1 MARTN
6 MQSTR
11 VKPERSELL
20 VLHVLR
26 RERIS
31 SSFVRITFGGGD
43 IGAFV
48 PLGADQWFR
57 LFLPV
62 GGEEGALGRL
72 PAKLDALAFAR
83 YLTMSKAVRPVLRNY
98 SVRAYRPGGA
108 AGPELDVDF
117 VLHGS
122 AADGTSGPAATW
134 AATCAVGDAV
144 AIFDEGISFTPQAG
158 VDRVRLVA
166 DETGVPAA
174 ANILASLDAGV
185 QGIAVLEIPHADDA
199 QELATPP
206 GVEVEWVV
214 RTDPHAVPGVAAGT
228 RARLPPSTG
237 ERFHGWAVG
246 ESALPIAMRRH
257 WIAAGAAKGDILF
270 CGYWKAGRR

>member
-31 SSFVRITFGGGD
+31 TGFVRITLGGGD
-43 IGAFV
+43 IAGFA
-48 PLGADQWFR
+48 PLGFDQWFR

-62 GGEEGALGRL
+62 GGGEGALSRL
-72 PAKLDALAFAR
+72 PAKLDTFAYAR

-98 SVRAYRPGGA
+98 SVRAYRPDGA
-108 AGPELDVDF
+108 DGPELDVDF

-122 AADGTSGPAATW
+122 AVDGTSGPAASW
-134 AATCAVGDAV
+134 AETCAIGDAV
-144 AIFDEGISFTPQAG
+144 AIIDEGISFAPAAG
-158 VDRVRLVA
+158 VRHVRLVA

-174 ANILASLDAGV
+174 ANILASLDPDVRGTAF
-185 QGIAVLEIPHADDA
+185 LEIPHSDDA
-199 QELATPP
+199 QQLTGPA
-206 GVEVEWVV
+206 GVDVQWVV
-214 RTDPHAVPGVAAGT
+214 RDDHHAVPGVLAGT
-228 RARLPPSTG
+228 RARLLPPPV
-237 ERFHGWAVG
+237 ERFYGWAVG
-246 ESALPIAMRRH
+246 ESALAIAMRRH
-257 WIAAGAAKGDILF
+257 WVAAGVAKGDILF
-270 CGYWKAGRR
+270 CGYWKSARR

>member
-31 SSFVRITFGGGD
+31 SGFARVTLGGGD
-43 IGAFV
+43 IAGFA
-48 PLGADQWFR
+48 PLGSDQWFR

-62 GGEEGALGRL
+62 GGDEEALSRL
-72 PAKLDALAFAR
+72 PAKLDTLAFAR
-83 YLTMSKAVRPVLRNY
+83 YLTMSKAVRPVFRNY
-98 SVRAYRPGGA
+98 SVRAYRPEGPS
-108 AGPELDVDF
+108 GPELDVDF

-134 AATCAVGDAV
+134 AETCAVGDAV
-144 AIFDEGISFTPQAG
+144 AIIDEGISFVPAPG
-158 VDRVRLVA
+158 VAQVRLVA

-174 ANILASLDAGV
+174 ANILASLDAGMRGV
-185 QGIAVLEIPHADDA
+185 AVLEVPHADDA
-199 QELATPP
+199 QELAAPA
-206 GVEVEWVV
+206 GMEVVWVV
-214 RTDPHAVPGVAAGT
+214 REDAHAVPGVAAGT
-228 RARLPPSTG
+228 RARLLPPPG
-237 ERFHGWAVG
+237 ERFAGWAVG
-246 ESALPIAMRRH
+246 ESALATAMRRH
-257 WIAAGAAKGDILF
+257 WIAAGVAKEDILF

>member
-1 MARTN
+1 MARAN

-31 SSFVRITFGGGD
+31 SGFARITLGGGD
-43 IGAFV
+43 IAGFV

-62 GGEEGALGRL
+62 GGEVGALSRL
-72 PAKLDALAFAR
+72 PAKLDTLAFAR
-83 YLTMSKAVRPVLRNY
+83 YLTMSKTVRPVLRNY
-98 SVRAYRPGGA
+98 SVRAYRPDGA
-108 AGPELDVDF
+108 EGPELDVDF

-122 AADGTSGPAATW
+122 AADGTSGPAAAW
-134 AATCAVGDAV
+134 AETCAVGDAV
-144 AIFDEGISFTPQAG
+144 AIIDEGISFTPPAG

-185 QGIAVLEIPHADDA
+185 QGVAVLEIPHADDA
-199 QELATPP
+199 QELVTPP
-206 GVEVEWVV
+206 GVEIEWVV
-214 RTDPHAVPGVAAGT
+214 RTDPHAVPGVAAGI
-228 RARLPPSTG
+228 RARLLPSTG
-237 ERFHGWAVG
+237 ERFYGWAVG

-257 WIAAGAAKGDILF
+257 WIAAGVAKSDILF

>member
-20 VLHVLR
+20 VLHVIR

-31 SSFVRITFGGGD
+31 TGFVRVTLGGGD
-43 IGAFV
+43 ITRFV
-48 PLGADQWFR
+48 PLGFDQWFR

-62 GGEEGALGRL
+62 GGEEGALSRL
-72 PAKLDALAFAR
+72 PAKLDTLAFAR

-98 SVRAYRPGGA
+98 SVRAYRDDGA
-108 AGPELDVDF
+108 EGPELDVDF

-122 AADGTSGPAATW
+122 AADGTSGPAAAW
-134 AATCAVGDAV
+134 AETCAIGDAV
-144 AIFDEGISFTPQAG
+144 AIIDEGISFAPAAG
-158 VDRVRLVA
+158 IGQVRLVA

-174 ANILASLDAGV
+174 ANILASLARDVRGT
-185 QGIAVLEIPHADDA
+185 AVLEIPHADDVQHVA
-199 QELATPP
+199 APV
-206 GVEVEWVV
+206 GVDVQWVV
-214 RTDPHAVPGVAAGT
+214 REDAHAVPGVLAGT
-228 RARLPPSTG
+228 RARLLPPPG
-237 ERFHGWAVG
+237 ERFYGWSAG

-257 WIAAGAAKGDILF
+257 WIAGGVAKDDILF
-270 CGYWKAGRR
+270 CGYWKASRR

>member
-11 VKPERSELL
+11 VKPERSQLL

-31 SSFVRITFGGGD
+31 SGFVRITLGGGD
-43 IGAFV
+43 IAGFV

-62 GGEEGALGRL
+62 GGEEGALSRL
-72 PAKLDALAFAR
+72 PAKLDTLAFAR
-83 YLTMSKAVRPVLRNY
+83 YLTMSKTVRPVLRNY
-98 SVRAYRPGGA
+98 SVRAYRPDGA
-108 AGPELDVDF
+108 DGPEIDVDF

-134 AATCAVGDAV
+134 AETCAVGDAV
-144 AIFDEGISFTPQAG
+144 AIIDEGISFTPAPG

-185 QGIAVLEIPHADDA
+185 QGVAVLEVPHADDA
-199 QELATPP
+199 QELAAPA

-228 RARLPPSTG
+228 RARLLPSTG
-237 ERFHGWAVG
+237 ERFSGWAVG

-257 WIAAGAAKGDILF
+257 WVAAGVAKSDILF